1 MQALASVDA
10 EKSDSGVQ
18 LAEFNFKITDRIG
31 IAAAKFCWAVQF
43 SSRYCYMKEVGSL
56 KQEMEEENLVTSE
69 SATSEKPVLKNSK
82 HSLESGMAQN
92 ELFKKEL
99 AENELNPEEQPKGN
113 PLATTACSQITPNSQ
128 HGDALDSGATN
139 PHCEQFETTPT
150 ISKRPSIGNL
160 VPSCLSIAPDP
171 LPPPRMPG
179 LIPLQHTQPS
189 IQASSSRFS
198 PPPSSSSSSPPS
210 ATQFALHPGLPDLV
224 QVSSDSG
231 SVDSHGNAGRCREYR
246 KKRKRVLSECER
258 NLAKMVAANS
268 KLRRVAARLEH
279 RVGKLKAFY
288 IHSVLHSKYKCLN
301 SDCMTLEK

>member
-1 MQALASVDA
+1 M
-10 EKSDSGVQ
+10 E
-18 LAEFNFKITDRIG
+18 
-31 IAAAKFCWAVQF
+31 
-43 SSRYCYMKEVGSL
+43 EVGSF
-56 KQEMEEENLVTSE
+56 KQEMEEENLVTCE
-69 SATSEKPVLKNSK
+69 SKTSKTPVLKNSE
-82 HSLESGMAQN
+82 H
-92 ELFKKEL
+92 FKKEL
-99 AENELNPEEQPKGN
+99 VENEPNPEEQPKGN
-113 PLATTACSQITPNSQ
+113 PLATKACSQITPNSQ
-128 HGDALDSGATN
+128 HGDALDLGATN
-139 PHCEQFETTPT
+139 PLCDQFENNSTT
-150 ISKRPSIGNL
+150 SKRPSIGNL
-160 VPSCLSIAPDP
+160 VPSCLSLAPGP
-171 LPPPRMPG
+171 LPPPPMPG

-189 IQASSSRFS
+189 IPTSSSRFS

-258 NLAKMVAANS
+258 DLAKMVAANS